1 MAEADPEAPGPEPA
15 DLVSG
20 PDSAPEVRGEA
31 GRGEAWLNWLD
42 YCNFLKNLNT
52 EVWVM
57 MGGETTEVD
66 LTSLG

>member
-31 GRGEAWLNWLD
+31 GRGEDWLNWLD
-42 YCNFLKNLNT
+42 DCHISEYLNT
-52 EVWVM
+52 EV
-57 MGGETTEVD
+57 
-66 LTSLG
+66 